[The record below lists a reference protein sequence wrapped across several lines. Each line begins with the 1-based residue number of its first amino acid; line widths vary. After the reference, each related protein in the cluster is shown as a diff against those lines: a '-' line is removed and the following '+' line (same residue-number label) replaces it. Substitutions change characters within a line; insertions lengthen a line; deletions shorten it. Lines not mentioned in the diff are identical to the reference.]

1 MIIRSIAYTFLLMIL
16 FQGKIF
22 SQSSF
27 PSIVNVAGK
36 TSSSADLFLE
46 WSVGESAAITTMTND
61 NLLVTNG
68 LLQFSVENQTE
79 INNLSYF
86 LPNEVRVYPNPVEN
100 ILNINILHAD
110 KGIHQLELLNE
121 LGAKVKEV
129 KLIYHGIGALQ
140 KWNLS
145 GLPAG
150 QYFLNI
156 RQTHPVTGRLIK
168 KGAYKILKIK

>member
-1 MIIRSIAYTFLLMIL
+1 MIIRSIVYTFLLIIL
-16 FQGKIF
+16 FQGEIF

-46 WSVGESAAITTMTND
+46 WSVGESAAINTMNND
-61 NLLVTNG
+61 NLLLTNG

-79 INNLSYF
+79 FNNLSYF
-86 LPNEVRVYPNPVEN
+86 LANEVRVYPNPVLN

-121 LGAKVKEV
+121 LGIKVKEV
-129 KLIYHGIGALQ
+129 KLIYNGMGALE